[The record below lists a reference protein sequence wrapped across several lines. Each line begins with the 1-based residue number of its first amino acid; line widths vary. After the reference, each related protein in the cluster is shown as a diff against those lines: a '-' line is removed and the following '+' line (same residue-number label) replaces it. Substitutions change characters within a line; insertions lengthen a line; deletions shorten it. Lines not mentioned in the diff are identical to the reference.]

1 MTRLSSIA
9 SILLAVCV
17 LALTAVLGGPR
28 GFVYLLLLAFAAA
41 PGLPLGFALFGRR
54 HAGGWIAG
62 LLLGYAL
69 TAFAWWTVLFLHVAS
84 TPAFAAAW
92 VIVLAAAWAAASRLR
107 SPAVALPEWTRNDT
121 AALALVLLLVPVLVA
136 APFAR
141 LGSEDST
148 GTRQYRAYFIADF
161 VWHTALVAELTKNTQ
176 PPRNPYLAAEP
187 MHYYWTY
194 FVVPTA
200 IVEATGVP
208 IEQALELNAVG
219 AALLLVAAI
228 FLAAWA
234 SLPRRP
240 MAVALAVAMTI
251 LAASAEGLAA
261 TVDLLRR
268 GHSLAELRNLNIDAI
283 ASWAFKGLRIDD
295 LPRAMWYTPQHS
307 MAYAL
312 GLLALPVAIAGGLR
326 ARTAAIWLAGIA
338 LGASLAF
345 DPLVGAFLSLVYG
358 VAVLIDFARVRGRP
372 LEILRHGFAAIPV
385 FAAFGWCMLN
395 GVAGGAVGALHYG
408 VFGPGSHAPLIT
420 FLLSFGPL
428 LIPVAIGLW
437 PSRGHALNGVWPAVT
452 GVVLSV
458 LLMHLVTLTTD
469 VFWVGFRGGHLFFV
483 LVPPLVA
490 LGLVRLWKPGL
501 KAWAVA
507 MVALVFA
514 AGLPTTVIDAYNAQD
529 VENRS
534 MGPGFH
540 WTVVVTPA
548 EQQAL
553 AWIRTNTPPEAVVQA
568 EPIVRGRETWSL
580 IPSLAERRMAAGNG
594 IPLPGPDYGPGSRQV
609 REIYAS
615 TDAAAACTAARALG
629 IDYLYADATE
639 RTAYPAGVAKFD
651 SDPACF
657 TPVFRNAE
665 ATVYAVAP
673 VPPDRRPAAPRP

>member
-1 MTRLSSIA
+1 MTRLSWTA

-17 LALTAVLGGPR
+17 LALVATLGGAR
-28 GFVYLLLLAFAAA
+28 GLLYALLLALAMA

-69 TAFAWWTVLFLHVAS
+69 TALAWWTVLFLHVAS
-84 TPAFAAAW
+84 VPAFALAW
-92 VIVLAAAWAAASRLR
+92 LVEFAVAWAASRLR
-107 SPAVALPEWTRNDT
+107 SPAVALPAWTRTNT

-136 APFAR
+136 MPFAR
-141 LGSEDST
+141 LGSTDAT

-176 PPRNPYLAAEP
+176 PPRNPYMAAEP

-200 IVEATGVP
+200 IVEATGLP
-208 IEQALELNAVG
+208 IEEALKLNALG

-228 FLAAWA
+228 YLAAWA
-234 SLPRRP
+234 ALPRRP

-261 TVDLLRR
+261 ITDLLRR

-295 LPRAMWYTPQHS
+295 LPRAMWYTPQHA

-312 GLLALPVAIAGGLR
+312 GLMAVPVAIAGGLR

-338 LGASLAF
+338 LGASLMF
-345 DPLVGAFLSLVYG
+345 DPIVGAFLSLLYG
-358 VAVLIDFARVRGRP
+358 VAILIDFARVRGGP
-372 LEILRHGFAAIPV
+372 LEVLRHGFAAIPV
-385 FAAFGWCMLN
+385 FAAFGWCLLN
-395 GVAGGAVGALHYG
+395 GVAGDAVGALHFG
-408 VFGPGSHAPLIT
+408 IFGPGSHAPFLT

-428 LIPVAIGLW
+428 LIPIAIGLW
-437 PSRGHALNGVWPAVT
+437 PSRENALTHVWPALA

-458 LLMHLVTLTTD
+458 LLMYFVTLRTD

-507 MVALVFA
+507 MVVLVFA

-540 WTVVVTPA
+540 WTVVITPA

-553 AWIRTNTPPEAVVQA
+553 AWVRTETPPDAIVQA

-580 IPSLAERRMAAGNG
+580 IPSLGERRMAAGSG
-594 IPLPGPDYGPGSRQV
+594 LALPGPDYGPKSQQV
-609 REIYAS
+609 RELYAS
-615 TDAAAACTAARALG
+615 SDAQAACATAKALG
-629 IDYLYADATE
+629 IDYL
-639 RTAYPAGVAKFD
+639 
-651 SDPACF
+651 
-657 TPVFRNAE
+657 
-665 ATVYAVAP
+665 
-673 VPPDRRPAAPRP
+673 